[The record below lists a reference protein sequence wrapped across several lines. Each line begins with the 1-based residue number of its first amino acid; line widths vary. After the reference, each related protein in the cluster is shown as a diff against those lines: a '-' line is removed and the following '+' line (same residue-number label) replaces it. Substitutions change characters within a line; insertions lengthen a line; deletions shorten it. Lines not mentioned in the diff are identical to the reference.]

1 MSEPKNIL
9 PNQVELNEE
18 QLLNY
23 VDDQLTN
30 EQRHALEMEMLNNPF
45 MQDAVEGLQA
55 FKNKQA
61 IEDYVF
67 ELNKQLQKQTTK
79 KKIRKGKRK
88 LKEQDWIVIS
98 VVIILM
104 LCIFGYMVI
113 KKLGQ

>member
-9 PNQVELNEE
+9 SNHTELNEE

-67 ELNKQLQKQTTK
+67 ELNKQLQHQTTK
-79 KKIRKGKRK
+79 KKTRKSKRK
-88 LKEQDWIVIS
+88 LKEQDWIMIS

-113 KKLGQ
+113 KKLG